1 MSKNTMSKKNSGSIS
16 NTNISQKKKD
26 KKSQDVE
33 HNEDISGSTNS
44 IVVQQQISTSEIK
57 QKLTSKK
64 IKNSSKENILI
75 ADKNI
80 ISNDNDT
87 NVETT
92 NDNVSDAETSGSKF
106 MVTLEIIKKSLSDNV
121 KELRETRNNLKK
133 LETLYNHD
141 VVKATKNNNKKKKAR
156 DLKPTGFGKLRA
168 VPDKLAELV
177 GIEKGTIM
185 SRPEFTK
192 KFYKLLDDRKLYYEG
207 DRRVLRVDNEI
218 SRVLNISMDVN
229 KSTNYKDDNGF
240 NFYNVQ
246 KFIAKCYN
254 EDVLEKE
261 ANHESDSEDEHIKN
275 TSNNKKDITVS
286 YN

>member
-1 MSKNTMSKKNSGSIS
+1 MSKNTMSKKNSGSVT
-16 NTNISQKKKD
+16 NTESKKKE
-26 KKSQDVE
+26 KKIQNMEQENENITTTVNTEIQQASQ
-33 HNEDISGSTNS
+33 NT
-44 IVVQQQISTSEIK
+44 K
-57 QKLTSKK
+57 QKTLTKK
-64 IKNSSKENILI
+64 TKNTKEIELKTNEEENNENI
-75 ADKNI
+75 
-80 ISNDNDT
+80 NDN
-87 NVETT
+87 N
-92 NDNVSDAETSGSKF
+92 SDVETSGSKF
-106 MVTLEIIKKSLSDNV
+106 LVTLECIKKSLSDNV

-133 LETLYNHD
+133 LETIYNHD

-156 DLKPTGFGKLRA
+156 DLKPTGFGKLRT

-229 KSTNYKDDNGF
+229 KSTNYKDENGF

-254 EDVLEKE
+254 EDNIEK
-261 ANHESDSEDEHIKN
+261 NVIMHDSDSENE
-275 TSNNKKDITVS
+275 NNKKLLNNKRDITVS
-286 YN
+286 YS

>member
-1 MSKNTMSKKNSGSIS
+1 MSKNTMSKKNSGSDS
-16 NTNISQKKKD
+16 NINQKKKE
-26 KKSQDVE
+26 KKTQQ
-33 HNEDISGSTNS
+33 NEQADNISTNS
-44 IVVQQQISTSEIK
+44 IGNLQQMSTSDSK
-57 QKLTSKK
+57 QKAVTKK
-64 IKNSSKENILI
+64 TKNARDNELKAEKTNSTN
-75 ADKNI
+75 
-80 ISNDNDT
+80 ISNDEN
-87 NVETT
+87 NE
-92 NDNVSDAETSGSKF
+92 NIIDNVSDAETSGSKF
-106 MVTLEIIKKSLSDNV
+106 MTTLETIKKSLSENV
-121 KELRETRNNLKK
+121 KELRETKNNLKK
-133 LETLYNHD
+133 LEALYNHD

-168 VPDKLAELV
+168 VPDKLADLV
-177 GIEKGTIM
+177 GIDKGTIM

-254 EDVLEKE
+254 EEIEKNTVL
-261 ANHESDSEDEHIKN
+261 HDSESESENEKIKN
-275 TSNNKKDITVS
+275 TSNNKKDVTVS
-286 YN
+286 YS

>member
-1 MSKNTMSKKNSGSIS
+1 MSKNTMSKKNSGSVT
-16 NTNISQKKKD
+16 NTESKKKE
-26 KKSQDVE
+26 KKIQNMEQDNQNIITTIVNTETQQASQ
-33 HNEDISGSTNS
+33 NT
-44 IVVQQQISTSEIK
+44 K
-57 QKLTSKK
+57 QKSAKK
-64 IKNSSKENILI
+64 TKNTKEIELKTN
-75 ADKNI
+75 NTVT
-80 ISNDNDT
+80 NDDEN
-87 NVETT
+87 NENT
-92 NDNVSDAETSGSKF
+92 NDNNSDVETSGSKF
-106 MVTLEIIKKSLSDNV
+106 LVTLESIKKSLSDNV

-133 LETLYNHD
+133 LEALYNHD

-156 DLKPTGFGKLRA
+156 DLKPTGFGKLRT

-218 SRVLNISMDVN
+218 SRVLNISLDVN
-229 KSTNYKDDNGF
+229 KSTNYKDENGF

-254 EDVLEKE
+254 EDNIEK
-261 ANHESDSEDEHIKN
+261 NVIMHDSDSENEKN
-275 TSNNKKDITVS
+275 KKSSNNKRDITVS
-286 YN
+286 YS

>member
-1 MSKNTMSKKNSGSIS
+1 MSKNTMSKKNLGSASNIDSKKKEKKIQNMEQENENSIS
-16 NTNISQKKKD
+16 ITPNTD
-26 KKSQDVE
+26 A
-33 HNEDISGSTNS
+33 
-44 IVVQQQISTSEIK
+44 QQILSQNTK
-57 QKLTSKK
+57 QKTAKK
-64 IKNSSKENILI
+64 IKNTKEIELKTN
-75 ADKNI
+75 NI
-80 ISNDNDT
+80 INDEENNETINDN
-87 NVETT
+87 N
-92 NDNVSDAETSGSKF
+92 SDVETSGSKF
-106 MVTLEIIKKSLSDNV
+106 IITLESIKKSLSDNV

-133 LETLYNHD
+133 LEALYNHD

-156 DLKPTGFGKLRA
+156 DLKPTGFGKLRT

-229 KSTNYKDDNGF
+229 KSTNYKDENGF

-254 EDVLEKE
+254 EDNLEK
-261 ANHESDSEDEHIKN
+261 NVMMHDSDSENEK
-275 TSNNKKDITVS
+275 NKKSSSNKRDITVS
-286 YN
+286 YS

>member
-1 MSKNTMSKKNSGSIS
+1 MSKNTMSKKNSGSVS
-16 NTNISQKKKD
+16 NINQKKKE
-26 KKSQDVE
+26 KKLQQ
-33 HNEDISGSTNS
+33 NEQMEDNSISTNS
-44 IVVQQQISTSEIK
+44 IGNLQQISTSEPK
-57 QKLTSKK
+57 QKAVVKK
-64 IKNSSKENILI
+64 MKNIKENELKIETS
-75 ADKNI
+75 NI
-80 ISNDNDT
+80 TNNNNEIMTDNISD
-87 NVETT
+87 VET
-92 NDNVSDAETSGSKF
+92 SASKF
-106 MVTLEIIKKSLSDNV
+106 MTTLEIIKKSLSENV
-121 KELRETRNNLKK
+121 KELRETKNNLKK

-141 VVKATKNNNKKKKAR
+141 VVRATKNNTKKKKAR

-168 VPDKLAELV
+168 VPDKLADLV

-254 EDVLEKE
+254 EEMEKNIE
-261 ANHESDSEDEHIKN
+261 NESDSESDNDKIKN
-275 TSNNKKDITVS
+275 TSNKKEVTVS
-286 YN
+286 YS